1 MATLVSEEPL
11 ASYREMD
18 SFTSSRDII
27 NPAEGLIF
35 ITKRSCNNC
44 KGTAPEDD
52 NDDRI
57 DEDREDCEDGIR
69 DEINI
74 FDRPLENFQSK
85 NLNKSEAFICPLGQQ
100 EQEREPRKEI
110 LRRMAKNQGTIHNS
124 EGDSSRITALYEIG
138 KGRVMFNNE
147 AATKLK
153 ADKEIDNL
161 ESSEI
166 SKRIIALYEHGKGK
180 VIDNRKLAAT
190 KMETDKVIVIAEPNK
205 PSGRITALYELGKG
219 RVTDNRKLAA
229 MKLAPTKVKTDRV
242 IVHIDINKLSKRI
255 TALYELGK
263 GRVTDNRKLAA
274 TKLAATKVKTD
285 RVIVHIDINKLSK
298 RITALYELGKG
309 RVAVKREVAATKFKT
324 DRVIV
329 NTISKKPSKR
339 ITALYKL
346 GKDKVMINRKLA
358 ALKLRISDDR
368 AKNIAALSD
377 TKASASE
384 AAGRRLYLQAQLRA
398 ERNKKLIQKV
408 RATPSPQMELATHK
422 PMKRRKSSIKHFFA
436 LYEKGKN
443 QGRAN
448 IKLETKGSENKKGP
462 SKLKTIARYAN
473 IRQSQLYELGR
484 QRLVDKKLNERKRKE

>member
-205 PSGRITALYELGKG
+205 PSG
-219 RVTDNRKLAA
+219 
-229 MKLAPTKVKTDRV
+229 
-242 IVHIDINKLSKRI
+242 RI

-484 QRLVDKKLNERKRKE
+484 QRQLKRK